1 MPTDADRIMKADRPP
16 LDPDWVEGV
25 IERVERLVEQG
36 DETFLAQHVAEL
48 ASTVDAGCRQRLER
62 SGEIRVIRN
71 GTPFR

>member
-16 LDPDWVEGV
+16 LDPEWVEGV

-48 ASTVDAGCRQRLER
+48 ASTVHAGAP
-62 SGEIRVIRN
+62 
-71 GTPFR
+71 TT

>member
-1 MPTDADRIMKADRPP
+1 MKAERPP

-48 ASTVDAGCRQRLER
+48 ARACARELAAKDLSALAK
-62 SGEIRVIRN
+62 
-71 GTPFR
+71 